1 MPQFE
6 YRAIDLGDLPPRTD
20 EVMLLNAAGADGWE
34 LVAVTS
40 NNIAYL
46 RRQIEDPAHPANKGG
61 LPADAG
67 RAGHAPGRCHRD

>member
-46 RRQIEDPAHPANKGG
+46 RRQIEDPKGG